1 MSIPA
6 NGTVSSSITVNQSFT
21 ITAVKVQLNITATQ
35 DGPLYLYLQAPN
47 GTQILLALG
56 RGGAGANFVNTV
68 FADTASTAIGSA
80 AAPFTGSFRPEIPLS
95 IFNGMNADGVWKLT
109 VQDRSG
115 AVVGVINSWSLIFTP
130 AQPGS
135 SAAAAG
141 AKVTGGRVQG
151 AAQPPTLTSPPIV
164 ERTPTSAAD
173 AVFASWFNPDGVR
186 LG

>member
-47 GTQILLALG
+47 GTQVLLALG
-56 RGGAGANFVNTV
+56 RGGDGANFANTV

-115 AVVGVINSWSLIFTP
+115 SRRRRHQQLVVDLYARSTRKQRRRGGRESDRRPS
-130 AQPGS
+130 ARGR
-135 SAAAAG
+135 AAAYVNVAPHS
-141 AKVTGGRVQG
+141 R
-151 AAQPPTLTSPPIV
+151 
-164 ERTPTSAAD
+164 
-173 AVFASWFNPDGVR
+173 
-186 LG
+186 